1 MLAGFAEPVLWLPQ
15 EDLSEEDAMFIFRH
29 ELTHY
34 KRGDLWLKLLL
45 VAARSVHW
53 FNPLVR
59 LLTRFAQ
66 EDIELACDDA
76 VVRGMDGGQR
86 RAYGETILRSAQAQ
100 VRRRALVSC
109 LRGIRRRSCA
119 ALKGCS
125 TSAQKSAARRSS
137 WPRRCWSPRSAAR
150 CR

>member
-1 MLAGFAEPVLWLPQ
+1 
-15 EDLSEEDAMFIFRH
+15 MFIFRH

-76 VVRGMDGGQR
+76 VVRGMDGSQR

-100 VRRRALVSC
+100 AQRRALVSC
-109 LRGIRRRSCA
+109 FTGDKETLMRRFEGLFDKRAKKRGA
-119 ALKGCS
+119 ALIVAAAVLVASLGCAVS
-125 TSAQKSAARRSS
+125 VGES
-137 WPRRCWSPRSAAR
+137 
-150 CR
+150 